1 MPRTRENLR
10 IYFTQLPERSIST
23 LWLKDGNTNE
33 SIRINFR
40 ISSKLALPQLD
51 ICFILRG
58 TLWKSI
64 SGVYLGVHHRQGR
77 LVQLYYICP
86 VQGTI
91 VGVDTINNSKEDES
105 MDESDQEE
113 HLDN

>member
-1 MPRTRENLR
+1 
-10 IYFTQLPERSIST
+10 
-23 LWLKDGNTNE
+23 
-33 SIRINFR
+33 
-40 ISSKLALPQLD
+40 
-51 ICFILRG
+51 
-58 TLWKSI
+58 
-64 SGVYLGVHHRQGR
+64 
-77 LVQLYYICP
+77 VQLYYICP